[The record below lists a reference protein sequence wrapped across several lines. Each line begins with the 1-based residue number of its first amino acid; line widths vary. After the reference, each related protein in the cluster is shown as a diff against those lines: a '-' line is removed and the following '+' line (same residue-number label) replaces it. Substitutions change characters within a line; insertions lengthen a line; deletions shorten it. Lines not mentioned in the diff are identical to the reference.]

1 MSQANA
7 SDVIDSLFVS
17 LGIDLDDKSFKA
29 ATNTVNGLKSG
40 LVQLGAAA
48 GAGIGFSSATF
59 GLANK
64 IQELERLG
72 KITNFTTKQIEGLQF
87 ALKKVG
93 VSDDS
98 AAYSIV
104 QKIPSLQQAARE
116 GRLNDQAY
124 WNGAFNPQQFS
135 NLTGQDAIEYLI
147 ESYSKMNADQ
157 QRTLRG
163 GIGIGDNDPLTRL
176 LETGVKG
183 FKEINDQFERMHKAI
198 DPALS
203 ENARKLNDELSV
215 LSLNFENLKKAIG
228 GDLIGPLSSLTAIV
242 NDLMQKF
249 PDEAKYA
256 SYAAGIGGTAIVWKT
271 IGALFGKQAATS
283 FGAGLLTHPVIAT
296 ILGLIAPGN
305 SFVDSEDAKAMSDPI
320 KNWQKRNPG
329 QPLPTGTVDWKE
341 QYLQQLERGG
351 VSKNEQEFLDVI
363 SQAEGT
369 SNYGNNGYNT
379 LFGGSQ
385 FSDYSDHPRQY
396 FDHNGT
402 RTSAAGRYQITA
414 QSWDDAVKAL
424 GLTDFSPANQDK
436 AALWLAQRAGQGEN
450 IRNGNITGAA
460 NGLRQVWTG
469 LNSSAGQNAL
479 AGYYASANSI
489 PQPTNYAG
497 GAGSR
502 SVTANNNIVINASG
516 ANADEVA
523 DLVFGQISDK
533 TSQATAHLSTDKF

>member
-157 QRTLRG
+157 QRTLRS

-183 FKEINDQFERMHKAI
+183 FKEINEQFERMHKTI

-242 NDLMQKF
+242 NDLMQKY

-256 SYAAGIGGTAIVWKT
+256 SYAAGIC
-271 IGALFGKQAATS
+271 
-283 FGAGLLTHPVIAT
+283 
-296 ILGLIAPGN
+296 
-305 SFVDSEDAKAMSDPI
+305 
-320 KNWQKRNPG
+320 
-329 QPLPTGTVDWKE
+329 
-341 QYLQQLERGG
+341 
-351 VSKNEQEFLDVI
+351 EF
-363 SQAEGT
+363 T
-369 SNYGNNGYNT
+369 
-379 LFGGSQ
+379 
-385 FSDYSDHPRQY
+385 
-396 FDHNGT
+396 
-402 RTSAAGRYQITA
+402 
-414 QSWDDAVKAL
+414 
-424 GLTDFSPANQDK
+424 
-436 AALWLAQRAGQGEN
+436 
-450 IRNGNITGAA
+450 
-460 NGLRQVWTG
+460 
-469 LNSSAGQNAL
+469 
-479 AGYYASANSI
+479 
-489 PQPTNYAG
+489 
-497 GAGSR
+497 
-502 SVTANNNIVINASG
+502 
-516 ANADEVA
+516 
-523 DLVFGQISDK
+523 
-533 TSQATAHLSTDKF
+533 

>member
-7 SDVIDSLFVS
+7 SDVVDSLFVS

-48 GAGIGFSSATF
+48 GAGIGFNSATF

-93 VSDDS
+93 VSDDG

-104 QKIPSLQQAARE
+104 QKIPALQQAARE

-124 WNGAFNPQQFS
+124 WNGAFNPQQFA
-135 NLTGQDAIEYLI
+135 NLSGQEAIQYLV
-147 ESYSKMNADQ
+147 ESYSRMNTDQ
-157 QRTLRG
+157 QRILRG
-163 GIGIGDNDPLTRL
+163 GVGLGDNDPLTRL
-176 LETGVKG
+176 LETGVSD
-183 FKEINDQFERMHKAI
+183 FKEINEQFERMHKAI

-203 ENARKLNDELSV
+203 ENAKRLNDELAV

-228 GDLIGPLSSLTAIV
+228 EDLIGPLASFIAII
-242 NDLMQKF
+242 NDLMQKY
-249 PDEAKYA
+249 PDEVKYA
-256 SYAAGIGGTAIVWKT
+256 SYAAGIGGTAVAWKT
-271 IGALFGKQAATS
+271 LGALFGRQAATS
-283 FGAGLLTHPVIAT
+283 FGGGLLANPVIAT
-296 ILGLIAPGN
+296 ILGIIAPGN
-305 SFVDSEDAKAMSDPI
+305 AFVEKEDAQAMSDPI

-329 QPLPTGTVDWKE
+329 KALPSGTVDWKE
-341 QYLQQLERGG
+341 QYLQQLEGG
-351 VSKNEQEFLDVI
+351 GRTKNESDFLNLI

-369 SNYGNNGYNT
+369 SNYANNGYNT
-379 LFGGSQ
+379 LFGGGQ

-396 FDHNGT
+396 FEHNGT

-414 QSWDDAVKAL
+414 GSWDDAVKAL
-424 GLTDFSPANQDK
+424 GPMDFSPANQDK
-436 AALWLAQRAGQGEN
+436 VALWLAQRAGQGDN

-460 NGLRQVWTG
+460 NGLGQVWTG

-497 GAGSR
+497 SAGSR

>member
-1 MSQANA
+1 MAQANSA
-7 SDVIDSLFVS
+7 DVVDSLFVS

-48 GAGIGFSSATF
+48 GTGIGFSSATF

-135 NLTGQDAIEYLI
+135 NLSGQDAIEYLV
-147 ESYSKMNADQ
+147 ESYSRMNTDQ
-157 QRTLRG
+157 QRILRG

-176 LETGVKG
+176 LETGTKG
-183 FKEINDQFERMHKAI
+183 FKEINEQFERMHKSI

-203 ENARKLNDELSV
+203 DNAKKLNDELSV

-228 GDLIGPLSSLTAIV
+228 GDLIGPLASFTAII
-242 NDLMQKF
+242 NDLMQKY
-249 PDEAKYA
+249 PDEAKYG
-256 SYAAGIGGTAIVWKT
+256 SYAAGIGGTAVVWKAL
-271 IGALFGKQAATS
+271 GALFGKQAATS
-283 FGAGLLTHPVIAT
+283 FGGGLLAHPVIAT
-296 ILGLIAPGN
+296 ILGIIAPGN
-305 SFVDSEDAKAMSDPI
+305 AFVEKEDAQAMSDPI

-329 QPLPTGTVDWKE
+329 KELPSGVVDWKE
-341 QYLQQLERGG
+341 QYLQQLEGG
-351 VSKNEQEFLDVI
+351 GKSKNESDFLNLI

-369 SNYGNNGYNT
+369 SKYANNGYNT

-469 LNSSAGQNAL
+469 LNSSAGNDAL
-479 AGYYASANSI
+479 AGYYASANRI
-489 PQPTNYAG
+489 PQTTHFPG
-497 GAGSR
+497 GTGSR
-502 SVTANNNIVINASG
+502 PVTTNNNVVINAGG

-523 DLVFGQISDK
+523 DIVFGQISDK
-533 TSQATAHLSTDKF
+533 TSQATAHLATDKF